1 MYSPGRANDISSNV
15 FYQPDKQAVIIATNR
30 FVFAMALISKRLAYG
45 CHLDCRRGC
54 HVVIANRGS

>member
-15 FYQPDKQAVIIATNR
+15 LYQLDKQAVIIATNR
-30 FVFAMALISKRLAYG
+30 FLFAMALISKRLAYG